1 MAYENLCMYCFGE
14 MEGNEICPHCGKDS
28 RAAVPQIQL
37 LPGTPVYNDRFLIGR
52 ALGQDANGIVYIAM
66 DTKRGGTIRIREYLP
81 RSCAQRTNDGAVV
94 PIAGMEDAFETGMKK
109 LRASVESVDDPRKRH
124 FYFEENGTAY
134 IAQRKNASAADR
146 ASVEDEIDE
155 ELEQERGRSRTVLYI
170 AIGAAVVIAAVIGLL
185 ALLNSLGSGD
195 TTKEALPSLSPS
207 ASTAASWAPNVT
219 ASPTPYATA
228 TFAPLKD
235 PELSW
240 MDYTYSGDVN
250 QDYNNQT
257 GGSNSSSGS
266 NSSGSK
272 PTARPTGKPTILDT
286 AESKGYTT
294 ISSSSSKSDI
304 TKLQQY
310 LANLGWLDQRYVN
323 GTYNSATK
331 QAVRDFQT
339 YVNDYCSPAE
349 KLVVDGIAGKKT
361 QQWLLNSSISLR
373 KPAVTASPYDVA
385 VDANSS
391 RADIRAVQRKLIAL
405 GIMKEGSADGI
416 YGVSTKNAVKNF
428 QSRVNQL
435 QGYDA
440 LEVSGVVDVNTM
452 AFLNYYID
460 WWEEQQTQ
468 TPQPTSAPTPAPTA
482 TPTPAPTSDTINAWS
497 SAKDIGGVQNM
508 LAKLGLLSERDV
520 DGVYGNRTV
529 DAVKTFQYWVN
540 DKRGTQTLVPS
551 GECDALTRAYLEY
564 CIQNNIR
571 VIEPTAAP
579 TTVPTATPT
588 IAPTTIPTLEPTAEP
603 TVEPTQDPDEGK
615 NVFVDAS
622 SDPESI
628 AFVQEMLRDIGL
640 LSDSDIDGDYGR
652 RTVAA
657 VGRFQQYVNE
667 QMGRHT
673 LDVTGI
679 CDNLTLQYLEQYQG
693 NGWQVPGEATA
704 EPTMEPT
711 AEPTI
716 EPTVEPTPEPT
727 AEPIGRIDTVNIDIS
742 GGSADGGVIALEEG
756 DHTVRWSAD
765 GDVQGY
771 YLRMMDSQGNVLREA
786 GPVSNTEFSLPTSSL
801 TPGEVYTLQ
810 VGALPVNG
818 AEADVVW
825 QNVQFTVPLITP
837 EPTAEPTPEPTAKPV
852 GRIDNLNVAIS
863 GSTADGGVITL
874 DEGDHAVRWSADG
887 DVQGYYLRLLDAQG
901 NSLREAG
908 PVGYTEFNLSTADF
922 AAGEV
927 YTLQIGALPVN
938 GTDVDI
944 VWQNVQFVIPLIT
957 PEPTAEPTPEP
968 TAEPTVSNPVI
979 NIGASAY
986 QQDGVQYLTSDPT
999 FTWSADGDVA
1009 YYDVTLVYQ
1018 DGTSYPLGET
1028 NDTSRTVPLSQMPAG
1043 LYKLYVTA
1051 YAVGGQNSATS
1062 ESLFGIPAAEPD
1074 PTEVPVPD
1082 VTAEPTQPG
1091 WEQPQIEYL
1100 DPDSDPE
1107 AIRYVQLRLYQEG
1120 LLRVD
1125 DMQEGVLD
1133 YATLSAI
1140 AAFQQRANELYG
1152 LNLTV
1157 IDPTVDNIVD
1167 FETLTALFQT
1177 QGA

>member
-207 ASTAASWAPNVT
+207 ASAAASWAPNVT

-266 NSSGSK
+266 NSSGSNS
-272 PTARPTGKPTILDT
+272 TAKPTGKPTILDT

-294 ISSSSSKSDI
+294 INSSSSKSAI

-323 GTYNSATK
+323 GSYNSATK

-385 VDANSS
+385 VNANSS

-460 WWEEQQTQ
+460 WWEERHTQ
-468 TPQPTSAPTPAPTA
+468 TPKPTSTPTPAPTA

-497 SAKDIGGVQNM
+497 SPKDIGGVQNM

-529 DAVKTFQYWVN
+529 NAVKTFQYWVN

-588 IAPTTIPTLEPTAEP
+588 IAPTTIPTIEPTAEP
-603 TVEPTQDPDEGK
+603 TQEPDEGK

-711 AEPTI
+711 AEPTL
-716 EPTVEPTPEPT
+716 EPT

-742 GGSADGGVIALEEG
+742 GGSADGGVIALEDG

-818 AEADVVW
+818 
-825 QNVQFTVPLITP
+825 
-837 EPTAEPTPEPTAKPV
+837 
-852 GRIDNLNVAIS
+852 
-863 GSTADGGVITL
+863 
-874 DEGDHAVRWSADG
+874 
-887 DVQGYYLRLLDAQG
+887 
-901 NSLREAG
+901 
-908 PVGYTEFNLSTADF
+908 
-922 AAGEV
+922 
-927 YTLQIGALPVN
+927 
-938 GTDVDI
+938 TDVDI
-944 VWQNVQFVIPLIT
+944 VWQSVQFTVPLIT

-1062 ESLFGIPAAEPD
+1062 EILFGIPAAEPD
-1074 PTEVPVPD
+1074 PTETPVPD

-1167 FETLTALFQT
+1167 FETLTALFQA

>member
-37 LPGTPVYNDRFLIGR
+37 LPGTLVYNDRFLIGR

-134 IAQRKNASAADR
+134 IAQRKNAAAADR

-155 ELEQERGRSRTVLYI
+155 ELEQGRGRSRTVLYI

-207 ASTAASWAPNVT
+207 VSAAASWVPNVT

-272 PTARPTGKPTILDT
+272 PTAKPTGKPTILDS
-286 AESKGYTT
+286 AESNNYKT

-391 RADIRAVQRKLIAL
+391 RSDIRAVQNKLIAL

-460 WWEEQQTQ
+460 WWEERHTQ
-468 TPQPTSAPTPAPTA
+468 TPQPTITPTPAPTA

-529 DAVKTFQYWVN
+529 NAVKTFQYWVN

-551 GECDALTRAYLEY
+551 GECDALTLAYLEY

-571 VIEPTAAP
+571 VIEPTAVP

-588 IAPTTIPTLEPTAEP
+588 IEPTAVPTLEPTLEPTAEP
-603 TVEPTQDPDEGK
+603 TQEPDEGK

-711 AEPTI
+711 AEPTL
-716 EPTVEPTPEPT
+716 EPTVEPTTEPT

-801 TPGEVYTLQ
+801 MPGEVYTLQ

-818 AEADVVW
+818 TDSDIIW
-825 QNVQFTVPLITP
+825 QNVQFMVPLVTP
-837 EPTAEPTPEPTAKPV
+837 EPTAEPTPEPTAEPV

-908 PVGYTEFNLSTADF
+908 PVSYTEFNLSTADF

-986 QQDGVQYLTSDPT
+986 QQDGVPYLTSDPT

-1028 NDTSRTVPLSQMPAG
+1028 TDTSRTVPLSQMPAG

-1051 YAVGGQNSATS
+1051 YAVGGQNSAVS
-1062 ESLFGIPAAEPD
+1062 EILFGVPAAEPD
-1074 PTEVPVPD
+1074 PTEAPVPD
-1082 VTAEPTQPG
+1082 VTVEPTQPG

-1157 IDPTVDNIVD
+1157 IDPAVDNIVD
-1167 FETLTALFQT
+1167 FETLTALFQA

>member
-37 LPGTPVYNDRFLIGR
+37 LPGTLVYNDRFLIGR

-207 ASTAASWAPNVT
+207 ASAAASWAPNVT

-266 NSSGSK
+266 NSSGSNS
-272 PTARPTGKPTILDT
+272 TAKPTGKPTILDT

-294 ISSSSSKSDI
+294 INSSSSKSAI

-323 GTYNSATK
+323 GSYNSATK

-460 WWEEQQTQ
+460 WWEERHTQ
-468 TPQPTSAPTPAPTA
+468 TPKPTSTPTPAPTA

-497 SAKDIGGVQNM
+497 SPKDIGGVQNM

-529 DAVKTFQYWVN
+529 NAVKTFQYWVN

-551 GECDALTRAYLEY
+551 GECDALTLAYLEY

-588 IAPTTIPTLEPTAEP
+588 IAPTTIPTIEPTAEP
-603 TVEPTQDPDEGK
+603 TQEPDEGK

-704 EPTMEPT
+704 EPTLEPT

-727 AEPIGRIDTVNIDIS
+727 AEPTGRIDTVNIDIS
-742 GGSADGGVIALEEG
+742 GGSADGGVIALEDG

-818 AEADVVW
+818 
-825 QNVQFTVPLITP
+825 
-837 EPTAEPTPEPTAKPV
+837 
-852 GRIDNLNVAIS
+852 
-863 GSTADGGVITL
+863 
-874 DEGDHAVRWSADG
+874 
-887 DVQGYYLRLLDAQG
+887 
-901 NSLREAG
+901 
-908 PVGYTEFNLSTADF
+908 
-922 AAGEV
+922 
-927 YTLQIGALPVN
+927 
-938 GTDVDI
+938 TDVDI
-944 VWQNVQFVIPLIT
+944 VWQSVQFTVPLIT

-986 QQDGVQYLTSDPT
+986 QQDGVPYLTSDPT

-1062 ESLFGIPAAEPD
+1062 EILFGIPAAEPD
-1074 PTEVPVPD
+1074 PTETPVPD

-1167 FETLTALFQT
+1167 FETLTALFQA